1 MTALSE
7 VLAYVA
13 GMEYAYTKA
22 PKSMRSIVSSIF
34 LLTCTVGSMLGITL
48 SPVSKDP
55 KVLVEYASLSGVMLA
70 TAVLFLL
77 AFGKYNS
84 IEEKMNMLNND
95 DGDSTSLSESVQ
107 QTQPAENSA
116 KGLLSSEIR

>member
-22 PKSMRSIVSSIF
+22 PKSMRSIVSALF
-34 LLTCTVGSMLGITL
+34 LLTCTIGSMLGITL

-55 KVLVEYASLSGVMLA
+55 KVLVEYASLSGVMLV

-77 AFGKYNS
+77 AFGKYNK
-84 IEEKMNMLNND
+84 IEEKMNMLNSG
-95 DGDSTSLSESVQ
+95 DGDSTPVSETVQ
-107 QTQPAENSA
+107 QTQATQKA
-116 KGLLSSEIR
+116 

>member
-22 PKSMRSIVSSIF
+22 PKSMRSIVSSLF
-34 LLTCTVGSMLGITL
+34 LLTCTIGSVLGITL

-55 KVLVEYASLSGVMLA
+55 KVLVEYASLSGVMLV

-77 AFGKYNS
+77 AFGKYNK
-84 IEEKMNMLNND
+84 IEEKMNMLNSD
-95 DGDSTSLSESVQ
+95 DGHPLSETAQ
-107 QTQPAENSA
+107 PMQTTE
-116 KGLLSSEIR
+116 KD